1 MKQSSQL
8 QKQIEL
14 LIKAK
19 GIEEQREIFSL
30 LSNQIIESVETF
42 GLKIDNVYVAYCPM
56 ALNDQGAY
64 WLSEFEEIHNPYFG
78 EKMLKCGE
86 VKKTIKAKGTQK
98 QKTNQQQGHQ
108 H

>member
-1 MKQSSQL
+1 MNDEAHSVWMKQSSQL

-42 GLKIDNVYVAYCPM
+42 G
-56 ALNDQGAY
+56 QGAY